1 METPTHCTLCP
12 RRCGADRTRTHG
24 LCGGGGMVKI
34 ARAAL
39 HFWEEPCISGTQGS
53 GTVFFSGCPLQC
65 CYCQNHGI
73 SAGNFGREISTRRL
87 ADIFLELQEQGA
99 HNINLVTAGHYL
111 PWVCE
116 ALDMARPGLHI
127 PVVYNTGG
135 YETPEAVAALRGYV
149 DIWLADV
156 KYCSPELSAEY
167 SNAPDYFEAARIA
180 VKAMIAQAGPP
191 VLDGQGLM
199 RSGVILRHL
208 ALPGAAA
215 DTRAVLRFMAKELP
229 PGSFLTSLMSQYTP
243 FYKAKEHK
251 ALGRRISTYEYRKAV
266 DYAVELGLT
275 EGFMQEKAVQRR
287 NTLPLS
293 IWKACEG
300 AGMEEKDSL
309 AVYYGKI
316 SGRRPRAH
324 RRRPC
329 PWTGSS
335 PGPGICAASRRCMF
349 QTPGLRLMCF
359 CFWTAA
365 RCARSA
371 KNMRGWTAS
380 ASRPWKSGCWREN
393 GPSRRLPFPRA

>member
-1 METPTHCTLCP
+1 MVHYPLRKSGRGRIRHGDAHPLYVVSSP
-12 RRCGADRTRTHG
+12 LRGGPHADAWPLRRRRYGENRARGAAF
-24 LCGGGGMVKI
+24 LGG
-34 ARAAL
+34 AL
-39 HFWEEPCISGTQGS
+39 HLRHTGQRHG
-53 GTVFFSGCPLQC
+53 VLSGCPLQC

-127 PVVYNTGG
+127 PVVYNTSG

-156 KYCSPELSAEY
+156 KYRSPELSAEY
-167 SNAPDYFEAARIA
+167 SNAPDYFEAARTA

-191 VLDGQGLM
+191 ALDGQGLM

-275 EGFMQEKAVQRR
+275 EGFMQEK
-287 NTLPLS
+287 S
-293 IWKACEG
+293 
-300 AGMEEKDSL
+300 
-309 AVYYGKI
+309 
-316 SGRRPRAH
+316 
-324 RRRPC
+324 
-329 PWTGSS
+329 
-335 PGPGICAASRRCMF
+335 
-349 QTPGLRLMCF
+349 
-359 CFWTAA
+359 
-365 RCARSA
+365 SA
-371 KNMRGWTAS
+371 KEEYTPAFNLEGV
-380 ASRPWKSGCWREN
+380 
-393 GPSRRLPFPRA
+393 